1 MRDDDYVS
9 NIWCGMIL
17 GASLGWFV
25 ASLRSVKPERHRQL
39 DEAWLMSLREQ
50 GW

>member
-17 GASLGWFV
+17 GASLGFVV
-25 ASLRSVKPERHRQL
+25 ASLRSVRAEKHRQS
-39 DEAWLMSLREQ
+39 DEAWLTSLREQ